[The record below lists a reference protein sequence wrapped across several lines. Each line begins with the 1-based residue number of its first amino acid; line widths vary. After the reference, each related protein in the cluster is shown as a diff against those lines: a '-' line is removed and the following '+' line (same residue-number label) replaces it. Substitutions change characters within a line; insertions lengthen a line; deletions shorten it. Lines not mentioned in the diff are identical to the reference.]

1 MITDRDDSANLIYI
15 ECETGVHKTARSLQ
29 MKYIYIYIYIYI
41 FLPLMAPCIGI
52 ANRNWGEVWLDVRK
66 QLKIESLTDWPL
78 IDAIT

>member
-1 MITDRDDSANLIYI
+1 MITDRDDSANMIYI

-29 MKYIYIYIYIYI
+29 MKYIYI

-52 ANRNWGEVWLDVRK
+52 TNRNWGEVWLDVRK

>member
-1 MITDRDDSANLIYI
+1 
-15 ECETGVHKTARSLQ
+15 
-29 MKYIYIYIYIYI
+29 
-41 FLPLMAPCIGI
+41 MAPCIGI